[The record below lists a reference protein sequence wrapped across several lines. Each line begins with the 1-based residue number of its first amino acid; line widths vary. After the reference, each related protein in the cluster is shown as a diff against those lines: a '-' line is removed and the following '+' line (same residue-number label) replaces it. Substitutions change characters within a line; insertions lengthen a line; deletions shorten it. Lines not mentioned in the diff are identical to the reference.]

1 MVTFL
6 TEMGPGRWGEK
17 GVKPFLPILFKAFL
31 YLNCE
36 NVHIQIVYTFKKLNR
51 EFYKCEKPQ
60 EVRKRTQREGR
71 K

>member
-36 NVHIQIVYTFKKLNR
+36 NVQHPFKKLNR

-71 K
+71 N